1 MIQLSVIIP
10 HFNSEFELEKLLC
23 TIPNE
28 DWIEIIV
35 IDDNSKNDIL
45 ELEKKFDSVLFL
57 KLEKEKKGAGAAR
70 NKGLKYSKGEYLI
83 FADSDDYFLNEAFSL
98 LKKYLKQNFDIVFFN
113 PTSLNLKSNKKGMR
127 HLSYSTLIENYIMSK
142 NKEVLYKSYV
152 PWSKLIKSQF
162 VKDNK
167 IEFDEVIAS
176 NDVNFSLK
184 TAYYAKKI
192 YCTMEQIYCVTESS
206 NSLTKQISED
216 VLDSRFVAS
225 ARYNDFLKEKGLKKL
240 QGAMSGHLWNTRH
253 FGFYKFLFRF
263 FYCKYKKYP
272 IFYDFTHVI
281 KSLRHFK

>member
-98 LKKYLKQNFDIVFFN
+98 LKKYLKQNFDIVFLSFG
-113 PTSLNLKSNKKGMR
+113 SLV
-127 HLSYSTLIENYIMSK
+127 LS
-142 NKEVLYKSYV
+142 
-152 PWSKLIKSQF
+152 
-162 VKDNK
+162 
-167 IEFDEVIAS
+167 
-176 NDVNFSLK
+176 
-184 TAYYAKKI
+184 
-192 YCTMEQIYCVTESS
+192 
-206 NSLTKQISED
+206 
-216 VLDSRFVAS
+216 
-225 ARYNDFLKEKGLKKL
+225 
-240 QGAMSGHLWNTRH
+240 
-253 FGFYKFLFRF
+253 
-263 FYCKYKKYP
+263 
-272 IFYDFTHVI
+272 
-281 KSLRHFK
+281 